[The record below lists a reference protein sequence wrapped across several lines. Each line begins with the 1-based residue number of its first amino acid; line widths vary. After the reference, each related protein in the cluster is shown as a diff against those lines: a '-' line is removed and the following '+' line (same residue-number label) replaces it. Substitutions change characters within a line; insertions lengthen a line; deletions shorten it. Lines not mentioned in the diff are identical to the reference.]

1 MAALRCLR
9 ISNFSMNSKLSVA
22 ESSVPVL
29 RGIYFTCQLRERA
42 QECAQLAM
50 EAGGCWMKCL
60 DQLREAVEAV
70 YSGAPRFEISLIN
83 CSALVRM
90 RQVLGS
96 DVDWLLHSMIVRGEV
111 LRESEGESVGKLK
124 KLLPLL
130 KTGTPSG
137 RDLTINH

>member
-1 MAALRCLR
+1 
-9 ISNFSMNSKLSVA
+9 
-22 ESSVPVL
+22 
-29 RGIYFTCQLRERA
+29 
-42 QECAQLAM
+42 
-50 EAGGCWMKCL
+50 MKCL

-137 RDLTINH
+137 RDLNWKTGFYSSYSLSTAKRRIRCNPSLRRRCTASSAASAAQPSDSISISVGYT